1 MTHSPPSAIARQWA
15 IGTKINSLV
24 PNADGTLVAAALGDG
39 RVAVWAATDD
49 AEAPKLHALHDG
61 VSLALAPCGVG
72 FVSGGDDGKVV
83 VFGQTEVQTCAT
95 QKGRWIDQVA
105 ATADGS
111 LIAYAY
117 GKNLQLIS
125 RDGAPQGIAK
135 QHASSIGGLAF
146 SPNGKR
152 VAASHNNGV
161 SLWWTAATSQTPV
174 ALTWKGSHLLTCWSP
189 DGKIVLTAMQENAL
203 HGWRLSD
210 MNEMRM
216 QGYAGKIRT
225 MDWSPKGRYLV
236 TAGAGQAICWPFF
249 GGGPWGKQPLALGI
263 DRGILVRCTAAHPRD
278 ELVAIGYED
287 GMIELAPL
295 DERPSIMIHP
305 PVAEKDHAVT
315 GLAWNGTGTAL
326 FAATQD
332 GYVMLFT
339 LDSVAAA
346 VKQ

>member
-1 MTHSPPSAIARQWA
+1 MSQTPPSAIARQWA
-15 IGTKINSLV
+15 LGTKINDLV
-24 PNADGTLVAAALGDG
+24 KNADGTLVAAALGDG
-39 RVAVWAATDD
+39 RVAVWPANDD
-49 AEAPKLHALHDG
+49 AAEPQYHTLHDG
-61 VSLALAPCGVG
+61 VSLALAPCGDG
-72 FVSGGDDGKVV
+72 FLSGGDDGKVV
-83 VFGQTEVQTCAT
+83 IFDQTEMQTCAT
-95 QKGRWIDQVA
+95 QKGRWVDQVA
-105 ATADGS
+105 SSPDGS

-117 GKNLQLIS
+117 GKNLQLIA

-135 QHASSIGGLAF
+135 PHPSSIGGLAF

-152 VAASHNNGV
+152 IAASHNNGV
-161 SLWWTAATSQTPV
+161 SLWWTAATAQTPV

-189 DGKIVLTAMQENAL
+189 DGKIILTAMQENAL

-225 MDWSPKGRYLV
+225 MEWSPKGRYLV

-263 DRGILVRCTAAHPRD
+263 DRGILVRCATAHPRD
-278 ELVAIGYED
+278 DLVAIGYED
-287 GMIELAPL
+287 GMVELAPL
-295 DERPSIMIHP
+295 DGRQSIMIHP
-305 PVAEKDHAVT
+305 PVAERDHAIM
-315 GLAWNGTGTAL
+315 GLLWNNAGTAL